1 MLYVGVLLVLC
12 FFFFFKQ
19 KTAYDMRIS
28 DWSSDVCSSD
38 LLKAI
43 VARGG
48 EQQLQGSGGGMIDVA
63 NIEAAPS
70 VDTNQ
75 TMGLQQLAAPEQQSA
90 SPQQQ
95 QPGVGMASD
104 PTVLQQGGASSPV
117 QNPQQHGGL
126 MGAAQP
132 DQPAD
137 PATGMAHVQNR
148 RTASRARGWQD

>member
-1 MLYVGVLLVLC
+1 
-12 FFFFFKQ
+12 
-19 KTAYDMRIS
+19 
-28 DWSSDVCSSD
+28 
-38 LLKAI
+38 
-43 VARGG
+43 
-48 EQQLQGSGGGMIDVA
+48 MIDVA

-117 QNPQQHGGL
+117 QNPQQQGGL

-132 DQPAD
+132 DQPAA
-137 PATGMAHVQNR
+137 PAPGMAKVNAQYGLEPVPDKKQAVSEAGR
-148 RTASRARGWQD
+148 LAAGISAAIKIGSASWRERVCAYV

>member
-1 MLYVGVLLVLC
+1 
-12 FFFFFKQ
+12 
-19 KTAYDMRIS
+19 MRR
-28 DWSSDVCSSD
+28 D
-38 LLKAI
+38 LKREKREDDAEALEKELKAI

-104 PTVLQQGGASSPV
+104 PDRKSTRLNSS
-117 QNPQQHGGL
+117 H
-126 MGAAQP
+126 
-132 DQPAD
+132 
-137 PATGMAHVQNR
+137 
-148 RTASRARGWQD
+148 

>member
-1 MLYVGVLLVLC
+1 
-12 FFFFFKQ
+12 
-19 KTAYDMRIS
+19 MRR
-28 DWSSDVCSSD
+28 D
-38 LLKAI
+38 LKREKREDDAEALEKELKAI

-117 QNPQQHGGL
+117 QNPQQQGGL
-126 MGAAQP
+126 MGAAQS
-132 DQPAD
+132 DQPAA
-137 PATGMAHVQNR
+137 PADRKSKRLN
-148 RTASRARGWQD
+148 S